1 MLIINFFHF
10 VERKIVGRMAYARV
24 LRELNSYSDRELADL
39 GIDHLDIKR
48 IAAETAADTE
58 HKMFDDM
65 KRRQELILSLA
76 S

>member
-1 MLIINFFHF
+1 MLLINFFHF
-10 VERKIVGRMAYARV
+10 VERKIVGRLAYARV
-24 LRELNSYSDRELADL
+24 LRELNAYNDRDLADL

-48 IAAETAADTE
+48 IAAETAAETE
-58 HKMFDDM
+58 QKMFDDM